1 MDTHLYSHKKRTT
14 DFMKHFYYLLILILI
29 TGCQQQQVPEIFY
42 DLDAESMISKTRA
55 MEQLVLYQAPLD
67 LIINKEMQL
76 FHGNII
82 YLETE
87 IQDKNKPIK
96 VRVENEMQVILE
108 FEVTQEVAA
117 LMNLEMELAVRYMR
131 EPNKNSV
138 VEIKK
143 AAW

>member
-1 MDTHLYSHKKRTT
+1 
-14 DFMKHFYYLLILILI
+14 MKHFYYLLILILI

-42 DLDAESMISKTRA
+42 DLDAENMTHKTRA
-55 MEQLVLYQAPLD
+55 MEQLILYQAPLD
-67 LIINKEMQL
+67 MVINKEMQL
-76 FHGNII
+76 FHGNVA

-87 IQDKNKPIK
+87 TKDKKRSIK
-96 VRVENEMQVILE
+96 VKVENEMQVVLE
-108 FEVTQEVAA
+108 FEVEPEVAA

-131 EPNKNSV
+131 EHKKNSV